1 MKIFVSWLNY
11 AFMSIFFGCLFIFQL
26 TQTQS
31 SFFIWNILGI
41 DYNISC
47 YFHLCFP
54 LGLKLVELSFK
65 D

>member
-31 SFFIWNILGI
+31 SFFHLEYTWNRLQYIMLF
-41 DYNISC
+41 SSL
-47 YFHLCFP
+47 FSP
-54 LGLKLVELSFK
+54 RT
-65 D
+65 

>member
-1 MKIFVSWLNY
+1 MVELCLRVY
-11 AFMSIFFGCLFIFQL
+11 FFGCLFIFQL

-54 LGLKLVELSFK
+54 LGLKLVELSF
-65 D
+65 